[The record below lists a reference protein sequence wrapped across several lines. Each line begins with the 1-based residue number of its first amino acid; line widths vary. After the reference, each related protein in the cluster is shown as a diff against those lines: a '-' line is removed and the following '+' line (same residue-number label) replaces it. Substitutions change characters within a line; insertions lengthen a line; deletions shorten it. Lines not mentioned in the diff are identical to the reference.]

1 MTREIVEEQEEQHPL
16 LRRLYKKKISNHCY
30 CSCDVRWEALTAD
43 CSRAWECS
51 RAFLRKSVTLVDVG
65 SGDEDVEVV
74 VIADEVTG
82 FGRQHAQ
89 KGNAANKKENNIK

>member
-1 MTREIVEEQEEQHPL
+1 M
-16 LRRLYKKKISNHCY
+16 
-30 CSCDVRWEALTAD
+30 TAD
-43 CSRAWECS
+43 WRRAWECS

-74 VIADEVTG
+74 IADEVTG

-89 KGNAANKKENNIK
+89 KGNAVNVKENNIK